1 MRKAIMLLKDL
12 STPDV
17 VCCDPDSSVLH
28 AARLMRQHHVGDVV
42 VVEDTE
48 TDSSPIGV
56 VTDRDIVVEVLG
68 KELDPAR
75 VTLRQIM
82 RTPAVIAG
90 TFEDVAQ
97 AVERMKA
104 HGVRRIPV
112 VDSNSKLMGILC
124 LDDLV
129 KHLAADAAS
138 LAEVIS
144 REQDREHR
152 TRR

>member
-1 MRKAIMLLKDL
+1 MLLKDL
-12 STPDV
+12 CTPDV
-17 VCCDPDSSVLH
+17 VSCTPDSSALH

-48 TDSSPIGV
+48 TGQSPTGV

-68 KELDPAR
+68 RELDPAK
-75 VTLRQIM
+75 VTLREVM
-82 RTPAVIAG
+82 RKPAVIAS
-90 TFEDVAQ
+90 TSEDVAQ

-112 VDSNSKLMGILC
+112 VDAGSRLAGIVC
-124 LDDLV
+124 LDDLL
-129 KHLAADAAS
+129 KQLAVEAAS
-138 LAEVIS
+138 LAEIIA

-152 TRR
+152 SRR

>member
-1 MRKAIMLLKDL
+1 MLLRDL
-12 STPDV
+12 CTPDAV
-17 VCCDPDSSVLH
+17 ACGPDSSVLH

-42 VVEDTE
+42 VVEDMA
-48 TDSSPIGV
+48 TDPSPIGV

-68 KELDPAR
+68 RELDPAR

-82 RTPAVIAG
+82 RTPAVIAS
-90 TFEDVAQ
+90 TSEDVAA

-112 VDSNSKLMGILC
+112 VDESSRLAGILC
-124 LDDLV
+124 LDDLL
-129 KHLAADAAS
+129 KRLAADAAT
-138 LAEVIS
+138 LAEVIA

>member
-1 MRKAIMLLKDL
+1 MLLKDL
-12 STPDV
+12 CTPDV
-17 VCCDPDSSVLH
+17 VSCTADCSALH
-28 AARLMRQHHVGDVV
+28 AARLMRQHHVGDVIV
-42 VVEDTE
+42 IEDAE
-48 TDSSPIGV
+48 SVSPVGV

-82 RTPAVIAG
+82 RTPAVIAS
-90 TFEDVAQ
+90 TTEDAAQ

-112 VDSNSKLMGILC
+112 VDQASRLAGVLS
-124 LDDLV
+124 LDDLL
-129 KHLAADAAS
+129 KRLAADAAT
-138 LAEVIS
+138 LVEVVT
-144 REQDREHR
+144 REQDRERR

>member
-1 MRKAIMLLKDL
+1 MLLKDL
-12 STPDV
+12 CTPDV
-17 VCCDPDSSVLH
+17 VACVPDASALH

-42 VVEDTE
+42 VVENTDTDP
-48 TDSSPIGV
+48 TPIGV
-56 VTDRDIVVEVLG
+56 VTDRDIVIEVLG

-82 RTPAVIAG
+82 RTPAVIASTSEG
-90 TFEDVAQ
+90 IAQ
-97 AVERMKA
+97 AIERMKT

-112 VDSNSKLMGILC
+112 VDETSKLVGILC
-124 LDDLV
+124 LDDLL
-129 KHLAADAAS
+129 KRLAADAVA
-138 LAEVIS
+138 LAEVIA